1 MSPIPKKIFGSMAMV
16 ESFREQNNVNVT
28 GLTFTVPT
36 NNSLCNGE
44 RSMLLQFDAVDS
56 REINKVYD
64 GSLGRF
70 TIESNGRQYTVKDGH
85 AFFIGSMQMAS
96 AAPQAFSVDINE
108 IWDDTVNED
117 AEYYVRLIQPLRRNR
132 WNYGLETYSWQ
143 EKNFWSKGLH
153 IITLQKGEIHTYPVK
168 YKEEDYLVTESLF
181 PVTISRMQELAYS
194 IAVGFGLIKCCVN
207 LDEYYIVV
215 ADSSD
220 YSDPVGLC
228 YKGLRSSIEGQYQ
241 IFTNNMWSLEFS
253 LKRQPKAQYALPGIQ
268 TSEGLIDQNKVCPL
282 DMDFYSKLCLVMC
295 ENPCLTKAA
304 AIVIEASCQP
314 MEYQAALYC
323 VALEAITSFINGKQ
337 DPITPLNNTV
347 YRQEIVPIL
356 KEAVDSLKEK
366 CLIDNDG
373 YSILNKRIDGG
384 DLNRQANASKLTDAF
399 SKYGYNLS
407 KIEKDCI
414 NKRNPIFHGADV
426 GADVGLEAQFNCLFH
441 LSVVLHKL
449 CCILLLKQAKF
460 DNYIINNAVLYG
472 FDEEC
477 AKHEPVLIKI

>member
-1 MSPIPKKIFGSMAMV
+1 MSPIPKKIYGSMGMV
-16 ESFREQNNVNVT
+16 ESFREQKNVKVT
-28 GLTFTVPT
+28 GLVFTVPT
-36 NNSLCNGE
+36 NNSLSNGE
-44 RSMLLQFDAVDS
+44 RSMQLHFDAVDN
-56 REINKVYD
+56 REINSAYD
-64 GSLGRF
+64 GSLGQF
-70 TIESNGRQYTVKDGH
+70 TVESNGRQFTVKDGH

-96 AAPQAFSVDINE
+96 FNPQTFTVDIDE

-132 WNYGLETYSWQ
+132 WNYGIETYCWQ
-143 EKNFWSKGLH
+143 ESNFWSKGLH
-153 IITLQKGEIHTYPVK
+153 IITLQDGEIHTYPVK
-168 YKEEDYLVTESLF
+168 YKGENYLVTESLF
-181 PVTISRMQELAYS
+181 PVTITRMQELAYS
-194 IAVGFGLIKCCVN
+194 IAVGLGLIMCRIN

-220 YSDPVGLC
+220 YSNPVGLC

-241 IFTNNMWSLEFS
+241 IFTSNVWSLEFS
-253 LKRQPKAQYALPGIQ
+253 LKRHPQAQYALLGIQ
-268 TSEGLIDQNKVCPL
+268 TPEGLIDQNKVCPL

-295 ENPCLTKAA
+295 ENPCLTKAT

-323 VALEAITSFINGKQ
+323 LALEAITSFINGKQ
-337 DPITPLNNTV
+337 DSITPLDNAV

-356 KEAVDSLKEK
+356 KEAVDSLKQRR
-366 CLIDNDG
+366 LINDDG

-384 DLNRQANASKLTDAF
+384 VLNRQANASKLTDAF

-414 NKRNPIFHGADV
+414 DKRNPIFHGADV
-426 GADVGLEAQFNCLFH
+426 GADVGLEAQFNYLFH

-449 CCILLLKQAKF
+449 CCILLLKQAEF